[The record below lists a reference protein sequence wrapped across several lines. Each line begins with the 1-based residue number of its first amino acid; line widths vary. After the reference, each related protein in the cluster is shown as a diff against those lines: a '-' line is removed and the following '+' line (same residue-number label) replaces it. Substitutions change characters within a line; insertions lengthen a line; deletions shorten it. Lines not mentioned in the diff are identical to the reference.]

1 MHLQLTLTIVFLSL
15 TLCGCKEV
23 PKAEAEQGHKLHAAG
38 EIAVEIEQTYKIK
51 GHPYYRI
58 AEDAG
63 QIELLVSDPELDHQ
77 SIAKEISNLKSVRGF
92 DGNLYVVFR
101 YPEDE
106 TIKPTMWVKY
116 DAKTGKQIS
125 KKKVL

>member
-1 MHLQLTLTIVFLSL
+1 MHLQLTLSIVFLSL
-15 TLCGCKEV
+15 ALCGCKEV
-23 PKAEAEQGHKLHAAG
+23 PKAGLEPSKKLHAAG
-38 EIAVEIEQTYKIK
+38 EIAVEIEQAHKIK

-63 QIELLVSDPELDHQ
+63 QIELLVSDPEYDHQ
-77 SIAKEISNLKSVRGF
+77 SIAKEISNLKSVRDF
-92 DGNLYVVFR
+92 NGNLYVVFR

-125 KKKVL
+125 K